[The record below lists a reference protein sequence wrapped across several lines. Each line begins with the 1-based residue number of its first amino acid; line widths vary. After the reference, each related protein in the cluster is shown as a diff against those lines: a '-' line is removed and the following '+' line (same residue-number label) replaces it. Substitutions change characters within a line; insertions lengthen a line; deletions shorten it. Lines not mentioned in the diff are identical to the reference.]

1 MQAGVVNKRLAW
13 SDVFTACGLPLRVV
27 VALVHVAVTVQP
39 TESDAA
45 ELPTRCSPSDLTQA
59 A

>member
-1 MQAGVVNKRLAW
+1 MQAGLVCTRMSW
-13 SDVFTACGLPLRVV
+13 SDIFTAPGLSLRFLVAVV
-27 VALVHVAVTVQP
+27 RVSVTVQP

-45 ELPTRCSPSDLTQA
+45 ELATRCSPSARTQA